1 MKFEKHSLCHIPFC
15 YAVGAMPVGGRQTY
29 FFATDDIG
37 PCYAV
42 DARTLARE
50 TVWDGPGGT
59 MSIVPLPNE
68 PDAFLA
74 SQNFMPGFAA
84 AHARIVK
91 VKRTP
96 SGWTVTPWLKLP
108 YVHRFDLLQR
118 DGRWYFLAC
127 ILSSTQEEHARRDCP
142 GYLAAAPMSADFAPP
157 AHLEV
162 IARGMAR
169 NHGYCRV
176 AREGYDQAYTA
187 CDQGVFRVTPP
198 AAPGENWTVEQLLKQ
213 AASDVAVCD
222 IDGDGQE
229 ELAVIHPFHGDV
241 FAVYHR
247 KGHGYT
253 PCYCYPKPAPFL
265 HAIWGGTLRGK
276 PVFLA
281 GCRAGDKDFFLVE
294 HTPSGLRA
302 RLIETGAGPSN
313 VTVLPG
319 PDHDTILIANRES
332 HEAAVFTVTEG

>member
-1 MKFEKHSLCHIPFC
+1 
-15 YAVGAMPVGGRQTY
+15 
-29 FFATDDIG
+29 
-37 PCYAV
+37 
-42 DARTLARE
+42 
-50 TVWDGPGGT
+50 
-59 MSIVPLPNE
+59 
-68 PDAFLA
+68 
-74 SQNFMPGFAA
+74 
-84 AHARIVK
+84 
-91 VKRTP
+91 
-96 SGWTVTPWLKLP
+96 
-108 YVHRFDLLQR
+108 
-118 DGRWYFLAC
+118 
-127 ILSSTQEEHARRDCP
+127 
-142 GYLAAAPMSADFAPP
+142 
-157 AHLEV
+157 
-162 IARGMAR
+162 MAR

-198 AAPGENWTVEQLLKQ
+198 AAPGESWTVEQLLKQ

-247 KGHGYT
+247 KAQGYV

>member
-29 FFATDDIG
+29 FFATDDTG

-127 ILSSTQEEHARRDCP
+127 ILSSTQEEHARQDCP

-176 AREGYDQAYTA
+176 ARDGYDQAYTA

-198 AAPGENWTVEQLLKQ
+198 AAPGENWTVEQLLNLFSR
-213 AASDVAVCD
+213 ASGSDEAD
-222 IDGDGQE
+222 
-229 ELAVIHPFHGDV
+229 
-241 FAVYHR
+241 
-247 KGHGYT
+247 
-253 PCYCYPKPAPFL
+253 
-265 HAIWGGTLRGK
+265 
-276 PVFLA
+276 
-281 GCRAGDKDFFLVE
+281 DKLLL
-294 HTPSGLRA
+294 S
-302 RLIETGAGPSN
+302 
-313 VTVLPG
+313 
-319 PDHDTILIANRES
+319 
-332 HEAAVFTVTEG
+332 

>member
-29 FFATDDIG
+29 FFATDDTG

-42 DARTLARE
+42 DAQTLARE

-118 DGRWYFLAC
+118 DGHWYFLAC

-142 GYLAAAPMSADFAPP
+142 GYLAAAPMSADFAPRDRSP
-157 AHLEV
+157 AFW
-162 IARGMAR
+162 R
-169 NHGYCRV
+169 CR
-176 AREGYDQAYTA
+176 
-187 CDQGVFRVTPP
+187 
-198 AAPGENWTVEQLLKQ
+198 
-213 AASDVAVCD
+213 
-222 IDGDGQE
+222 
-229 ELAVIHPFHGDV
+229 
-241 FAVYHR
+241 
-247 KGHGYT
+247 
-253 PCYCYPKPAPFL
+253 
-265 HAIWGGTLRGK
+265 
-276 PVFLA
+276 
-281 GCRAGDKDFFLVE
+281 
-294 HTPSGLRA
+294 
-302 RLIETGAGPSN
+302 
-313 VTVLPG
+313 
-319 PDHDTILIANRES
+319 
-332 HEAAVFTVTEG
+332 